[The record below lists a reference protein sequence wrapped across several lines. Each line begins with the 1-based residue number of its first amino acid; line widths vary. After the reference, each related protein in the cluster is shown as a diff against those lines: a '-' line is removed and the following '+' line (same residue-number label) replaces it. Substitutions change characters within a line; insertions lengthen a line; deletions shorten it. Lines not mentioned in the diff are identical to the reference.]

1 MNSAYL
7 QHSIRLWD
15 MGRGLGRGLAI
26 NVQVTTPGGP
36 GFGRDLL
43 GGSLRL
49 GVGRGYEGDMAGCH
63 WPTKL
68 AVWASRWGFKKKNF
82 FSI

>member
-1 MNSAYL
+1 
-7 QHSIRLWD
+7 
-15 MGRGLGRGLAI
+15 MGRGLARGLAI
-26 NVQVTTPGGP
+26 NAQVISPGGF
-36 GFGRDLL
+36 GFGRDSL

-49 GVGRGYEGDMAGCH
+49 GVGRGYEGDMAGCD

-68 AVWASRWGFKKKNF
+68 AVWASRWGFKKKKNF